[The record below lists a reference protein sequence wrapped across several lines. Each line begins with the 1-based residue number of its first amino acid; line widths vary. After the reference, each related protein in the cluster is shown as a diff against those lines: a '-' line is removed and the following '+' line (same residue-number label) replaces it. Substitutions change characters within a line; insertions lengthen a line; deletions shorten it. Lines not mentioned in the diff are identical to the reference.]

1 MLTSSHLA
9 TLRSTLPLVAAAA
22 DDIADDFYAR
32 LFADRPDLLRDQFN
46 RGDQAQGRQQRELA
60 RTIVALADDVVGTQ
74 VGSHVPQL
82 PGTHTTVGADSAGS
96 DSRGSGSAGAGSASA
111 GSASAGSASAREAS
125 AAVAVAPWSVSA
137 PASWAVRS
145 AAREITSRLAQR
157 HAALRIGRSEYD
169 LFERHLGAAFA
180 AALGDAWTEEAREAW
195 STVYRQTRDEL
206 VTSVE
211 AVYRAADQPLDDDWR
226 EALITDYRLVAED
239 VVALTLVS
247 ADSEALPPYR
257 AGQFA
262 SIQVVLPD
270 GARQIRQYS
279 LRGGSDEQWRISAR
293 VLDGEGVVPDGE
305 VSTHLRDHLS
315 AGDVVSVSPPIGSL
329 TIDELDDAPLVL
341 VSAGIGCTPVLG
353 MLDHLARTEPTRE
366 VTVLH
371 FERTPERHAHRAELE
386 ALVASMPNARLR
398 VSYTGGSLSA
408 LSALGVPLS
417 EVSLDGVGAYLEPI
431 DLDVAR
437 LTASHRVFLCGP
449 VPFMAIARA
458 ALIEHGVPASR
469 VHYFVFGPDD
479 GTVVGADT
487 GQRRPQP

>member
-1 MLTSSHLA
+1 MLTSSHL
-9 TLRSTLPLVAAAA
+9 TSLRSTLPLVAAAA
-22 DDIADDFYAR
+22 DDIATDFYAR
-32 LFADRPDLLRDQFN
+32 LFAERPDLLRDQFN
-46 RGDQAQGRQQRELA
+46 RGDQAVGRQPRELA

-74 VGSHVPQL
+74 VGS
-82 PGTHTTVGADSAGS
+82 GR
-96 DSRGSGSAGAGSASA
+96 RGSGQVGAGQR
-111 GSASAGSASAREAS
+111 GSGQRGSGQRSTATAREA
-125 AAVAVAPWSVSA
+125 AAGTAVAPWSSPA
-137 PASWAVRS
+137 PAPWATRA

-157 HAALRIGRSEYD
+157 HAALHVERSEYD
-169 LFERHLGAAFA
+169 VFERHLEAAFA
-180 AALGDAWTEEAREAW
+180 SALGAVWTEEARAAW
-195 STVYRQTRDEL
+195 TAVFRQTRDEL
-206 VTSVE
+206 ITAVE
-211 AVYRAADQPLDDDWR
+211 ALYAAAEQQVDDDWR
-226 EALITDYRLVAED
+226 EALVTEYRVVAED

-262 SIQVVLPD
+262 SIQIRLPD

-293 VLDGEGVVPDGE
+293 VLAGEGAVPDGE
-305 VSTHLRDHLS
+305 VSTHLRDHVA
-315 AGDVVSVSPPIGSL
+315 AGDIVSVSPPIGSL

-353 MLDHLARTEPTRE
+353 MLDHLARTEPNRA

-371 FERTPERHAHRAELE
+371 FERTPERHAHRDELE

-408 LSALGVPLS
+408 LTALGAPLS

-431 DLDVAR
+431 DLDVAW
-437 LTASHRVFLCGP
+437 LTAAHRVFLCGP

-458 ALIEHGVPASR
+458 ALIEHGVPANR

-487 GQRRPQP
+487 GQRGARAAGVAGPDDGS